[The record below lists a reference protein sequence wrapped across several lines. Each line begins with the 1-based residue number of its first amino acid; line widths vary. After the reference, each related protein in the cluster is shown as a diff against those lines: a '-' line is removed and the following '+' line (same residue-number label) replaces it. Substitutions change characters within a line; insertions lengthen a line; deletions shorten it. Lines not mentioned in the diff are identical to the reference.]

1 MPMERHRYP
10 KDWKQIAAQVKEEAG
25 WKCEECGKQCRR
37 PGEPLDTHRRTLT
50 VHHIDHTPENCER
63 SNLVALCAPCHLR
76 ADKEHH
82 AQTRKRGREEY
93 RRHMGGTCQCGRSG
107 FLNLSFFPGRAAT
120 LLYRSRLP

>member
-25 WKCEECGKQCRR
+25 WKCEECGKQCPLPPARGQGAPR
-37 PGEPLDTHRRTLT
+37 PDPQAQAGGVPATH
-50 VHHIDHTPENCER
+50 
-63 SNLVALCAPCHLR
+63 
-76 ADKEHH
+76 
-82 AQTRKRGREEY
+82 
-93 RRHMGGTCQCGRSG
+93 GGTCQCGRSG